1 MHKNIFSILFLLLAN
16 CLLAQELTIVSWN
29 ISNFG
34 RTRIEK
40 YQNIDEFA
48 KILRDADLILIQ
60 EIVAKD
66 PAGARAV
73 ALLADELNRTG
84 SSWDYVVSEPTKLTS
99 PQMKERYA
107 FIWKRSK
114 LKLAAGPFLI
124 SAVESIAYRE
134 PFLAEF
140 NVDGNKL
147 VVLNYHSRKYN
158 DNPEIEIKPI
168 SEYLLKVDSG
178 NRILAGDFNLSE
190 DHEVFNRMYNE
201 NFSHALTNQGTTLK
215 KKCVGGNYLNHSID
229 NFYYR
234 LSDFK
239 MVETGIID
247 IIQDCDLLLT
257 KRYSLSDHVPIFMK
271 ISY

>member
-1 MHKNIFSILFLLLAN
+1 MRKNIFSVLFLLLAN
-16 CLLAQELTIVSWN
+16 CVLAQELTIVSWN

-84 SSWDYVVSEPTKLTS
+84 SSWDYVISEPTKLTS
-99 PQMKERYA
+99 SQMKERYA
-107 FIWKRSK
+107 FIWKKNK
-114 LKLAAGPFLI
+114 LELNARPFLI
-124 SAVESIAYRE
+124 SALESIAFRE

-140 NVDGNKL
+140 KVDGNTL
-147 VVLNYHSRKYN
+147 VVLNYHSRKFY
-158 DNPEIEIKPI
+158 DNPEIEIEPI
-168 SEYLLKVDSG
+168 SEYLLNINSS

-190 DHEVFNRMYNE
+190 DHEVFTRLYNE

-215 KKCVGGNYLNHSID
+215 KKCVDGNYLNHSID

-234 LSDFK
+234 MSDFE

-247 IIQDCDLLLT
+247 IVEDCDRLLT